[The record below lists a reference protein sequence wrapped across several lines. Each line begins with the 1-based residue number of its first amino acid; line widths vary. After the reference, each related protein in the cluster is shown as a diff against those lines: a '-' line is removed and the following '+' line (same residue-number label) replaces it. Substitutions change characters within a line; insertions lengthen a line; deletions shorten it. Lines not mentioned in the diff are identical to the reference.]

1 VNAACRVE
9 CFYRMYVGAQRV
21 AEVARFLREE
31 AKLGSTVREEPEHV
45 VFSIVDVSE
54 IAAHRFAAYN
64 EEQLRGAD
72 TECFGVR
79 PVRWGVGEG
88 VA

>member
-9 CFYRMYVGAQRV
+9 CFYRMYVGARRV
-21 AEVARFLREE
+21 AEVARFLRDD
-31 AKLGSTVREEPEHV
+31 AKLGPVREEAEHV

-54 IAAHRFAAYN
+54 MAAHRFAAFN

-79 PVRWGVGEG
+79 PVGWGVGEG